1 MKIALV
7 GINTKYTHSN
17 LALKYLS
24 EEVKDIHQCRVFDFT
39 INDQKE
45 ALIHPLISGNYT
57 HIGFSV
63 YIWNVEL
70 VKELIIDIKEI
81 NPSIVIFLGG
91 PEVSFESEEF
101 LKESRA
107 DYLMVGEGETI
118 FKDLVKHFLDKTPL
132 KSPSILYMDQG
143 QVRGSAD
150 YAISNI
156 IPPIYK
162 NPTYIEDNKY
172 LYYEASRGCPYKCAF
187 CLSAFYKA
195 TYFKDI
201 ATVKSELD
209 LIIDKE
215 VKIVKFIDRSFNYN
229 PQFMEILNF
238 IKDKDKGLTTF
249 HFEIHPSLIDDKF
262 IDLVKSSRPELF
274 QFEIGLQTT
283 NEKTAQEIYRAGN
296 FKDIK
301 NLCKSLN
308 ESQAH
313 IHMDLIAGLPFED
326 LSSFKKSFNDLYSLS
341 PEKIQLGFL
350 KLLKGSRLR
359 KLADEYDYKYFHK
372 APYEVISNK
381 WMSYK
386 DLIFLK
392 AVEEMVE
399 RYYNEG
405 YFKSTLTY
413 LIQSYYKEPFDFYG
427 DLASYWKDQGYLYTG
442 KSRISLYNIL
452 NDFTKE
458 RWNEAYIKELIIYDY
473 YKAGNNK
480 SSAFDLTNYHKR
492 YDKALVLDLIVSNS
506 DRLLKMGIDPEKLLK
521 TSVIEISP
529 LDENMVLTEK
539 DHYHVFT
546 KTLGG
551 KVKHTILKEGDK

>member
-7 GINTKYTHSN
+7 GINTKFTHSN

-24 EEVKDIHQCRVFDFT
+24 EEVKDIHQCRIFDFT

-70 VKELIIDIKEI
+70 VKELIIDIKTI
-81 NPSIVIFLGG
+81 DPSIVIFLGG
-91 PEVSFESEEF
+91 PEVSFDSEEF
-101 LKESRA
+101 LEESKA
-107 DYLMVGEGETI
+107 DYLMVGEGESI
-118 FKDLVKHFLDKTPL
+118 FRDLLRHFLDNIPIQ
-132 KSPSILYMDQG
+132 SPSILYMDQG
-143 QVRGSAD
+143 QVTGSSE
-150 YAISNI
+150 YAISNV

-162 NPTYIEDNKY
+162 DSTYIEDNKY

-201 ATVKSELD
+201 ATVKKELD

-229 PQFMEILNF
+229 PQFMDILYF
-238 IKDKDKGLTTF
+238 IKERDKGLTTF
-249 HFEIHPSLIDDKF
+249 HFEIHPSLIEDSF
-262 IDLVKSSRPELF
+262 INLVKSSRPDLF

-283 NEKTAQEIYRAGN
+283 NEETAKEISRAGK

-301 NLCKSLN
+301 NLCKQLN
-308 ESQAH
+308 ETQAH
-313 IHMDLIAGLPFED
+313 IHMDLIAGLPYED
-326 LSSFKKSFNDLYSLS
+326 LASFKKSFNELYSLK

-359 KLADEYDYKYFHK
+359 KFADKYDYKYFSK
-372 APYEVISNK
+372 APYEVISNR
-381 WMSYK
+381 WISFK

-405 YFKSTLTY
+405 YFEETLAY
-413 LIQSYYKEPFDFYG
+413 LIKTYYNEPFDLYG
-427 DLASYWKDQGYLYTG
+427 DLASYWKEKGFLYTS
-442 KSRISLYNIL
+442 KSRLSLYNIL
-452 NDFTKE
+452 DEFTE
-458 RWNEAYIKELIIYDY
+458 DRWDDVYIKELIIYDY
-473 YKAGNNK
+473 YKAGNNR
-480 SSAFDLTNYHKR
+480 SSAFKLTNYHKR
-492 YDKALVLDLIVSNS
+492 YNKALVLDLIISNRNRFI
-506 DRLLKMGIDPEKLLK
+506 DKDIDPEKVLK
-521 TSVIEISP
+521 TSVIETSH
-529 LDENMVLTEK
+529 LDENMDLTQK

-551 KVKHTILKEGDK
+551 KVKHTIL